1 MNEPRSPGVDRRDK
15 IDAPKRCLAIT
26 KQHTPRKIEAQRL
39 RARKSRMIK
48 SVRGVGYVFTGE
60 VRLV

>member
-1 MNEPRSPGVDRRDK
+1 VDRRGK
-15 IDAPKRCLAIT
+15 IDAPKRCLAIA
-26 KQHTPRKIEAQRL
+26 KQRARGKIEVL
-39 RARKSRMIK
+39 SEESRMIK